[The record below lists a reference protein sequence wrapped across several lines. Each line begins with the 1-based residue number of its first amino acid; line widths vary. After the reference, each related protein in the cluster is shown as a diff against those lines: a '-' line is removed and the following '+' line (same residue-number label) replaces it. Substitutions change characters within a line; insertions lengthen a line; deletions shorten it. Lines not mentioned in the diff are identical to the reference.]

1 METAN
6 QVSLIMPNIII
17 SDSYSGCT
25 WSA

>member
-1 METAN
+1 MEAAN